1 MKSPPA
7 RGVKE
12 VLKPL
17 AYGRP
22 EGYARLVRG
31 GLMACL
37 LKYEPASSSARWAR
51 PPQAGRRSESES
63 EEGAPA
69 GAGDRAEET
78 RNRVSY
84 PWPA

>member
-12 VLKPL
+12 FLKPL

-37 LKYEPASSSARWAR
+37 LKYEPASSSAWSAS
-51 PPQAGRRSESES
+51 PPRRR
-63 EEGAPA
+63 A
-69 GAGDRAEET
+69 GAAKASPNRAFPRERGIAPRRPET
-78 RNRVSY
+78 G
-84 PWPA
+84 